1 MMPGFILKKFLLFVG
16 GFFVIFYAAF
26 FLLLLLYSG
35 PGEIDEEDYAYQLV
49 TNWFAGLQ
57 IPQNQIELIDSYTLS
72 GAWSGDG
79 EAGFSV
85 RVSGLN
91 EALITGHDGVVR
103 GDSLT
108 AELDNALEFV
118 ADLYG
123 GGELNWFPR
132 YQEVLTPEYYVY
144 PFTLDVF
151 DNTTDSARLLIL
163 HPADAMAY
171 FVYVKI

>member
-1 MMPGFILKKFLLFVG
+1 MTPGSILKWFLLFVG

-26 FLLLLLYSG
+26 FVLLLLNSG
-35 PGEIDEEDYAYQLV
+35 PGEIDEDDYAYQLV
-49 TNWFAGLQ
+49 TNWFADLQ
-57 IPQNQIELIDSYTLS
+57 IPRDQIELVDSYTLS

-91 EALITGHDGVVR
+91 AGLIMGLGGVVR
-103 GDSLT
+103 GDALT
-108 AELDNALEFV
+108 AELDNAVEFV
-118 ADLYG
+118 AGLYG

-132 YQEVLTPEYYVY
+132 YQEVLTLEYYVY

-151 DNTTDSARLLIL
+151 DNYTDSARLLIL
-163 HPADAMAY
+163 HPVNAMAY